1 MYNEKIAARL
11 NDLKYLFPL
20 KKANITLMS
29 KKNEFGDVL
38 KFFAQIDS
46 KNVIQKI
53 SFKATG
59 CSTFLVLCDYF
70 CEIAEGK
77 TIDEASKINEED
89 LMKFAT
95 LDQSRHHVYPIILG
109 AFKLLVKKYNK
120 ELANK
125 KIVPVD
131 KVETKQVKS
140 NTKKSA
146 TKKEVEVLEP
156 EVITPANNENVIEV
170 KKEVKVIQTIT
181 ETADQKTV
189 VEEKHTSHL
198 LALKQKINNKENNE
212 KAHNHT
218 HSLNIMLNQINKQQ
232 DEPVKS
238 KKTEKKSLFSWLKKK

>member
-1 MYNEKIAARL
+1 MYNEKIATRL
-11 NDLKYLFPL
+11 AELKYLFPL
-20 KKANITLMS
+20 KNANITLMS

-46 KNVIQKI
+46 KNIIQKI

-59 CSTFLVLCDYF
+59 CSTFLALCDYF
-70 CEIAEGK
+70 CEIVEGK
-77 TIDEASKINEED
+77 TLDEAIKISEED
-89 LMKFAT
+89 LIKFAT

-120 ELANK
+120 DITNN

-131 KVETKQVKS
+131 KVDSKQIKS

-156 EVITPANNENVIEV
+156 EVVTTTGDENVIEV

-181 ETADQKTV
+181 ESAEQKKV
-189 VEEKHTSHL
+189 VEEKHASHL

-212 KAHNHT
+212 RAHSHT
-218 HSLNIMLNQINKQQ
+218 NSLNMMLNQINKKQ
-232 DEPVKS
+232 EESVET
-238 KKTEKKSLFSWLKKK
+238 KKTEKKSLFSWFRKK